1 MDRMR
6 VAIVGGGAAGLVTAY
21 LLSGHHQLTVFEAR
35 SMLGGHVRTLHGNVP
50 CESLDPRFCLDAGV
64 VEFDEH
70 HFPTLGR
77 LLDELKVERRPAPG
91 TTALFLADGR
101 RFRSRG
107 NIALGGGGRLER
119 LAATA
124 RLLPVALQKRRFERR
139 TEGVSTA
146 DLYSR
151 SIGAYLEAGTYAT
164 WLRMLLMYAYS
175 VPYRQTGAI
184 PAVLAVPVLRA
195 FTRTAQWTAIRG
207 GSYDYLR
214 RITEAIEAR
223 LVLDARIE
231 AVSRP
236 RDAVEIRLQT
246 GETLHFDAVVLAAPP
261 DQVLEL
267 LSDPTLAETR
277 RFSSWRANR
286 IQTVIHTDTG
296 LYERRGARYYS
307 EFDLFEGPDGGA
319 GYNAYLNRLAG
330 LPPDHPTHYFLAY
343 GLDREIDPA
352 CVVYEQHHHTPLYTV
367 EALRHREEV
376 LETQGELRTFHAGAW
391 LGNGLHE
398 GAVTSA
404 VHVSRRLGGSRL

>member
-1 MDRMR
+1 MR

-21 LLSGHHQLTVFEAR
+21 LLSGRHQLTVFEAR
-35 SMLGGHVRTLHGNVP
+35 STLGGHVRTLQGNVP
-50 CESLDPRFCLDAGV
+50 CESLEPRLFLDAGV
-64 VEFDEH
+64 VEFDER

-77 LLDELKVERRPAPG
+77 LLDELKVQRRPAPG
-91 TTALFLADGR
+91 TTALFLGDGR
-101 RFRSRG
+101 RFRSPG
-107 NIALGGGGRLER
+107 NIALGGGGRFER

-124 RLLPVALQKRRFERR
+124 RLLPVALQRRRFEQR
-139 TEGVSTA
+139 TKDVSTA
-146 DLYSR
+146 DLYPR

-175 VPYRQTGAI
+175 IPYRETAAV
-184 PAVLAVPVLRA
+184 PAALAVPVLRA
-195 FTRTAQWTAIRG
+195 FTRTAKWTAIRG
-207 GSYDYLR
+207 GTYDYLR
-214 RITEAIEAR
+214 RITDAIETR

-236 RDAVEIRLQT
+236 RGGVEIRLQT
-246 GETLHFDAVVLAAPP
+246 GEALHFDAVVLAAPP

-267 LSDPTLAETR
+267 LSDPTPAETR

-286 IQTVIHTDTG
+286 IHTVIHTDTG
-296 LYERRGARYYS
+296 LYRRRGACYYS

-352 CVVYEQHHHTPLYTV
+352 CVVHEQLHHTPLYTV
-367 EALRHREEV
+367 EALCHREEV
-376 LETQGELRTFHAGAW
+376 LETQGERCTFHAGAW
-391 LGNGLHE
+391 LGDGLHE

-404 VHVSRRLGGSRL
+404 VQVSERLGGRRL